1 MQRTCWLLL
10 NILISVSEGK
20 SLPFNPDGT
29 KNQTTS
35 SMSKDYI
42 TEYSYGV
49 MESFN
54 LIAPSFLEVQIMK
67 K

>member
-1 MQRTCWLLL
+1 MEQ
-10 NILISVSEGK
+10 K
-20 SLPFNPDGT
+20 
-29 KNQTTS
+29 QTTSS

-54 LIAPSFLEVQIMK
+54 LITPRLLEVQIMK